1 VLYNIHVMTDGCVV
15 QCLYDSYTSVDLSMY
30 YVVVLAHLLNYINNL
45 DCPEA
50 VSFMLHAMFLL
61 GLFVWERLVLFCM
74 DMVSHAVMRFPLTV
88 PA

>member
-1 VLYNIHVMTDGCVV
+1 VLYNV
-15 QCLYDSYTSVDLSMY
+15 LYDSYTSVDLSMY
-30 YVVVLAHLLNYINNL
+30 YVVVVLAHLLNYINNL

-74 DMVSHAVMRFPLTV
+74 DMVSHAVMRFPLTG